1 MGHLGLP
8 DSGRPQFAQRVKR
21 WMHKYKIDCYFDY
34 LLGNPYD
41 FHAPDEKYSGCLM
54 MGNYQKRK
62 VKDDDSVRSAEE
74 NRKRK
79 RTATVN
85 NNDEDADG
93 EGSDSDEDKRKR
105 RAPVLLAGSRKRAKG
120 SILHFDSNQHTEEE
134 EEDAA
139 NVNNVSEDGDDDHD
153 HQQRRQQQE
162 EYEEEEYDEDED
174 EQQRQRT
181 VERAQKVPSA
191 RSKKMRSMIADENDD
206 DDEEDELASSSSS
219 GAPSP
224 ILSTRPIDSSN
235 TATTIPA
242 AATQPYA
249 TSTSGICG
257 NCTQLKEIITSMQRE
272 MRELQDKVNALE
284 VRLKE
289 DSSSKEQ
296 ESEQHQR
303 ISRLEAIFEHYEKS
317 RSVLA
322 DLFAQKPAEV
332 LR

>member
-1 MGHLGLP
+1 
-8 DSGRPQFAQRVKR
+8 
-21 WMHKYKIDCYFDY
+21 MHKYKIDCYFDY

-74 NRKRK
+74 SRKRK

-139 NVNNVSEDGDDDHD
+139 NVNNVSEDGDDDHE
-153 HQQRRQQQE
+153 QQRQQQE

>member
-1 MGHLGLP
+1 
-8 DSGRPQFAQRVKR
+8 
-21 WMHKYKIDCYFDY
+21 MHKYKIDCYFDY

-74 NRKRK
+74 SRKRK

-162 EYEEEEYDEDED
+162 EYEEEYDEDED

-206 DDEEDELASSSSS
+206 DNEEDELASSSSS